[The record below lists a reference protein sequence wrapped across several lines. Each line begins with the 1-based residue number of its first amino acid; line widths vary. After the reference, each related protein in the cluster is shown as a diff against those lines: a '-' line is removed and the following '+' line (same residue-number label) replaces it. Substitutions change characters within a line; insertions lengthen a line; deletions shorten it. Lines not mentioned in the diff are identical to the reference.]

1 MIVRK
6 ETLQAVLPATTKDDT
21 RYFLKAILV
30 EPNGRCIATNGHIML
45 LATDE
50 HPEPDAEYP
59 AKGGLIPEFKGS
71 PDVGVL
77 LPGDVAEGLIKA
89 MPQGKRSSI
98 PILHGVQ
105 ISTNGDEGYTVVAT
119 DLESVRTGH
128 LQANGK
134 DQTFPKYERVLVPA
148 DRPHLKVCLSTEVLK
163 ALIKSA
169 EAACDTKLTTIT
181 FEIPTE
187 TKHQGHKPHDCTFTN
202 LNFRYDHQVPD
213 DTVCEKCGQTKAE
226 HIGAPDGSLAGPLRV
241 TYGTSIK
248 VEGVVMPCRT

>member
-50 HPEPDAEYP
+50 HPEPDVEYP
-59 AKGGLIPEFKGS
+59 SKGGLIPEFKGS

-77 LPGDVAEGLIKA
+77 LPCDMAEGLIKA
-89 MPQGKRSSI
+89 MPKGKRSTI
-98 PILHGVQ
+98 PILNGVQ
-105 ISTNGDEGYTVVAT
+105 VGTNGEEGFTVVAT

-148 DRPHLKVCLSTEVLK
+148 DRPHLKVCLNTEVLK

-187 TKHQGHKPHDCTFTN
+187 TKHQGRKSVADHTF
-202 LNFRYDHQVPD
+202 RRAKGGVEICEQCGGYEKDHVVPD
-213 DTVCEKCGQTKAE
+213 GKIIDQ
-226 HIGAPDGSLAGPLRV
+226 IRV